1 MNLFGQQQSGGFSPE
16 ELKQLEQILG
26 VAQGGDVPQQ
36 QGLSLPGFGGG
47 SMLQGLMQ
55 KMKAK
60 QDNSL
65 LNQAKASAGEQYGF
79 DVGAAGIY
87 GVPDAMPKGLALGK
101 YGLPAVYGYI
111 TQGSQ
116 QAQGSLMDAYRS
128 AYAQRAAGI
137 AGSYGLQMDQLA
149 SDMAG
154 QGLSADIVR
163 RMRAGQQGATLQQ
176 LGEAQGQAANEYYT
190 SLAQLQKGTGT
201 ELAAAKQ
208 AEIEQLLAPHIAKIS
223 GDAAIK
229 AGKAQ
234 GKGSLLGGLIGG
246 IGQIAGASILAGV

>member
-1 MNLFGQQQSGGFSPE
+1 MDLFGQKQSGGFSPE

-26 VAQGGDVPQQ
+26 VAQGGDVPQSS
-36 QGLSLPGFGGG
+36 GLYGINGGINGG
-47 SMLQGLMQ
+47 SLLQGLMQ

-223 GDAAIK
+223 GDASIK
-229 AGKAQ
+229 AGKAE
-234 GKGSLLGGLIGG
+234 GRGALLGGLVGG
-246 IGQIAGASILAGV
+246 IISAI

>member
-1 MNLFGQQQSGGFSPE
+1 MNMFGQKPSGGFSPE
-16 ELKQLEQILG
+16 EMKQLEQILG
-26 VAQGGDVPQQ
+26 VAQGGDVSKQ
-36 QGLSLPGFGGG
+36 QGLLGMNAGGFAGG
-47 SMLQGLMQ
+47 SMLGGLLQ

-60 QDNSL
+60 QDDSL
-65 LNQAKASAGEQYGF
+65 LNQAKAAAGESFGF

-111 TQGSQ
+111 TEGSK
-116 QAQGSLMDAYRS
+116 QAQGSLMDAYRQ

-137 AGSYGLQMDQLA
+137 AGSYGLQMDQLT
-149 SDMAG
+149 SEMQG
-154 QGLSADIVR
+154 QGLSTDIVR
-163 RMRAGQQGATLQQ
+163 RMRAGQQGSALQQ
-176 LGEAQGQAANEYYT
+176 MGEAQAGAASEYYT

-208 AEIEQLLAPHIAKIS
+208 AEVEQLLAPHIAKIS
-223 GDAAIK
+223 GDAAVK

-234 GKGSLLGGLIGG
+234 GRGSLLGGLLGG
-246 IGQIAGASILAGV
+246 AISLL

>member
-1 MNLFGQQQSGGFSPE
+1 MDLFGQQQQGGFSE
-16 ELKQLEQILG
+16 AQLKQLQQMLS
-26 VAQGGDVPQQ
+26 VAGGGDVPQSSV
-36 QGLSLPGFGGG
+36 LSGMFGGG
-47 SMLQGLMQ
+47 SMLQNVLNQ
-55 KMKAK
+55 LKAK
-60 QDNSL
+60 QDNTL
-65 LNQAKASAGEQYGF
+65 QAQAKANAGEQFGF
-79 DVGAAGIY
+79 DVGAAGIH
-87 GVPDAMPKGLALGK
+87 GVPKSMPKGLALGQ
-101 YGLPAVYGYI
+101 YGLPAIYGYI

-208 AEIEQLLAPHIAKIS
+208 AEVEQLLAPHIAQIS
-223 GDAAIK
+223 GDATRA
-229 AGKAQ
+229 AGRAQ
-234 GKGSLLGGLIGG
+234 GRGALLGGLLGGLIGK
-246 IGQIAGASILAGV
+246 I